1 VEQRTNQSKL
11 KTKIMTKINVTLNT
25 KKAGQK
31 AIFTIKFNIADFDNV
46 IELVSN
52 IQNVEDLYSN
62 KLWTVI

>member
-1 VEQRTNQSKL
+1 
-11 KTKIMTKINVTLNT
+11 MTKINVTLNT